1 MYVSQKIRYVERN
14 ENPLVLYALTCNR
27 NQLQIIPNHRK
38 ITVRKQSTI
47 MGSKWIEATVVAS
60 STRSS
65 FVINMA
71 RRSFISDD
79 DPTVYSDLVSIGI
92 P

>member
-1 MYVSQKIRYVERN
+1 MFPRRSGTLRGTKIRSYCTH
-14 ENPLVLYALTCNR
+14 LHAIGISSKSY
-27 NQLQIIPNHRK
+27 QIIENYYQKAKHF
-38 ITVRKQSTI
+38 
-47 MGSKWIEATVVAS
+47 MGSKWNEATVVAS

-65 FVINMA
+65 FVISMA